1 MTVDK
6 AGGGGSGAG
15 AGSAASLEGSWTVTI
30 HGPTGP
36 QQTTLDLNGEDGVL
50 GGSQSAMGQVEKIVE
65 IVYDSASGELTWVNK
80 IKKPLPLT
88 LRFQGQVEGNTMSG
102 KVSTGLMGSF
112 PFTAV
117 KR

>member
-1 MTVDK
+1 MTDDK
-6 AGGGGSGAG
+6 AGSAAAAGSA
-15 AGSAASLEGSWTVTI
+15 SAASLEGSWKVTI

-36 QQTTLDLNGEDGVL
+36 QETSLDLNRDDGAL
-50 GGSQSAMGQVEKIVE
+50 GGTQSAMGQVEKLVE
-65 IVYDSASGELTWVNK
+65 IGYDSASGELTWVNK

-88 LRFQGQVEGNTMSG
+88 LRFQGTVEGNTMSG